1 MEGFRNIFRLVI
13 SSLLICCC
21 FLNNA
26 NKSFADSTV
35 NLKNET
41 QEDSTRRSR
50 LHEILIALIKQQK
63 DLELIDDGVQFFE
76 NPINNSE
83 KYDPSKIVERNQR
96 IIKKYQS
103 LVRSAIALDALL
115 ESEDYD
121 IGV

>member
-1 MEGFRNIFRLVI
+1 
-13 SSLLICCC
+13 
-21 FLNNA
+21 
-26 NKSFADSTV
+26 V
-35 NLKNET
+35 NLKKKGAE
-41 QEDSTRRSR
+41 EHLTRRAR

-63 DLELIDDGVQFFE
+63 DLELMDDGVQVFE
-76 NPINNSE
+76 KPINHLE

-121 IGV
+121 INDGRMS

>member
-1 MEGFRNIFRLVI
+1 MNP
-13 SSLLICCC
+13 
-21 FLNNA
+21 
-26 NKSFADSTV
+26 K
-35 NLKNET
+35 KNEAE
-41 QEDSTRRSR
+41 QHLTRRSR

-63 DLELIDDGVQFFE
+63 DLELMDDNVQVFE
-76 NPINNSE
+76 SPINNSE

-121 IGV
+121 IGDGRIA